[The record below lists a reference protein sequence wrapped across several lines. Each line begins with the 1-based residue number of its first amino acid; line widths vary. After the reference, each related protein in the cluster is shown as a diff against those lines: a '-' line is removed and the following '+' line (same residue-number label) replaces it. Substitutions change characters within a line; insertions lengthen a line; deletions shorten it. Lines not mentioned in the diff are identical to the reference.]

1 MRLGRTSWQ
10 ESDQLENFDRRLKF
24 LEISSTTY
32 IEISNAQSF
41 SPNNLILIGYKPGF
55 APDELNLIA
64 LLFTIIAIVILPYRR

>member
-10 ESDQLENFDRRLKF
+10 ESNQLENFDRRLKF

-41 SPNNLILIGYKPGF
+41 SPNNLILIGYEPGF
-55 APDELNLIA
+55 APNKLNLIA
-64 LLFTIIAIVILPYRR
+64 LLFTIIAIAISPYGR